1 MFHSKWKLWHTR
13 FHAGLKA
20 FISLKCQWMRDV
32 SACLSD
38 CRFVCPNVCAVCM
51 CVSTFCL
58 LRTCLLSHQVC
69 SALSLSLSLFSF
81 SLAGAPSRSLSH
93 RHIRLAKLPHTIF
106 QAWETHQRDQQYIE
120 RAYLSAIKQ
129 ATAEPKEKIT
139 FFFSIYCYD
148 SFSIYFNVVS
158 CSCVWNPL
166 SKVDLKKNQN

>member
-69 SALSLSLSLFSF
+69 SALSLSVSLLVFSRWRSISF
-81 SLAGAPSRSLSH
+81 SVSPTHSLSKIATHNISSVRNTSTWSAVH
-93 RHIRLAKLPHTIF
+93 RESIFVSNQAGNGRAKGKNHLF
-106 QAWETHQRDQQYIE
+106 
-120 RAYLSAIKQ
+120 L
-129 ATAEPKEKIT
+129 
-139 FFFSIYCYD
+139 F
-148 SFSIYFNVVS
+148 
-158 CSCVWNPL
+158 
-166 SKVDLKKNQN
+166 DLLLR